1 MGQCRYCGENA
12 GLFRRH
18 HQECERRHKEGWKE
32 MISLSSN
39 TAHGQ
44 DDAESL
50 QSRLGEI
57 ASSSYV
63 PAVRIREALIEG
75 WTLAVDRAL
84 DDHVLSN
91 EEEDQLVSFI
101 RRFDLSQKE
110 IDIEGAYTRL
120 VKARVIRDV
129 LNGEIKPMT
138 YSPGSL
144 PFHFQKSE
152 TLVWLFQ
159 NVNYHEQKVKRERV
173 GGSQGVSFRVA
184 RGVYLRTGGF
194 KSRSVERVVTEHVDT
209 GLLGV
214 TDKHLYFSGDQKK
227 FRVPY
232 AKIVTFDPYSDGIGI
247 QRDAASA
254 KPQTFVTGD
263 GWFTYNLVTGLAQK

>member
-1 MGQCRYCGENA
+1 
-12 GLFRRH
+12 
-18 HQECERRHKEGWKE
+18 

-110 IDIEGAYTRL
+110 IDTEGAYTRL